1 LPPTLN
7 ASDLQQLAH
16 VKFLSGLDESERDL
30 LVQFSRVR
38 QFALGQTLFQQ
49 GDPADAFFIVLS
61 GWAVLFR
68 EQADGE
74 RTVIHL
80 FGPGDSLAE
89 ALILPGS
96 LYPASAEAAS
106 ELRVL
111 RVPAAGFRQQI
122 EERPQ
127 LALSIISATLKH
139 LKNLVDRVE
148 RDNGWSV
155 ERRTAN
161 FLLSLCRG
169 HEPEHGPC
177 QIELPVEQQLLAAHL
192 SMTPATFS
200 RALRRLSAAGVEAR
214 RGRVVIHDHARLR
227 TIAKGESS
235 SES

>member
-1 LPPTLN
+1 LPSSLN
-7 ASDLQQLAH
+7 ASDLKRLEH
-16 VKFLSGLDESERDL
+16 VKFLTGVDERERDL
-30 LVQFSRVR
+30 LLEVSRVR
-38 QFALGQTLFQQ
+38 HFTFGQSIFQL

-68 EQADGE
+68 EQLNGE

-96 LYPASAEAAS
+96 QYPASAEAAS

-111 RVPAAGFRQQI
+111 RVPTARFRKLI
-122 EERPQ
+122 EDRPQ
-127 LALSIISATLKH
+127 LALSIISATFKH

-155 ERRTAN
+155 ERRTAT
-161 FLLSLCRG
+161 FLLSLCADHG
-169 HEPEHGPC
+169 PESGPC

-200 RALRRLSAAGVEAR
+200 RALRRLSAVGVEAR
-214 RGRVVIHDHARLR
+214 RGRVVIHHPSRLR
-227 TIAKGESS
+227 VIASGVRSS
-235 SES
+235 QL